1 MENNKQICI
10 ALIIKDEADYLDD
23 WLHYHFNIGFDKVFL
38 GINDDDGYR
47 KYLPIL
53 GKYGDKITIYDLS
66 GQEAMQRPFYNE
78 IIDKED
84 YEWCAFIDTDEYITF
99 KNTSKITNIK
109 DFLKDKP
116 KEITAYKFK
125 WELYGDDDNV
135 YFEDKPVTER
145 FKRPLPPIYN
155 TYDFPEQFHTKS
167 MLHKSIRSHF
177 DTNPHVVATD
187 DYWLADGT
195 KTNGSP
201 FDSSLVRYDVYI
213 RHYYTK
219 TIDEWVRHKMGRSY
233 ADYKRFSNID
243 YYPLSTFFKYNNKTE
258 DKLKYLK
265 EHGIKYTE

>member
-1 MENNKQICI
+1 MIFLNNFTQSQCCI
-10 ALIIKDEADYLDD
+10 
-23 WLHYHFNIGFDKVFL
+23 
-38 GINDDDGYR
+38 
-47 KYLPIL
+47 
-53 GKYGDKITIYDLS
+53 
-66 GQEAMQRPFYNE
+66 
-78 IIDKED
+78 
-84 YEWCAFIDTDEYITF
+84 
-99 KNTSKITNIK
+99 
-109 DFLKDKP
+109 
-116 KEITAYKFK
+116 
-125 WELYGDDDNV
+125 
-135 YFEDKPVTER
+135 
-145 FKRPLPPIYN
+145 
-155 TYDFPEQFHTKS
+155 
-167 MLHKSIRSHF
+167 KSIRSHF